1 MSEHVIEAI
10 QQTST
15 QLMQWA
21 SDIISVQLP
30 ITFLDTETINPNLS
44 KTLILTLKRN

>member
-21 SDIISVQLP
+21 SDIIS
-30 ITFLDTETINPNLS
+30 FLDTETINPNLS